1 MTPKRGGDP
10 MAHIDDPATQ
20 RANLAFIRTSMQ
32 APLLSRDHEFEL
44 ARRWR
49 ERDDETALHQ
59 LILSYTRL
67 VVAIA
72 SRFRNYG
79 LPLGELVQEGNVGLL
94 QAAARFDPGREI
106 RFSTYAAWWI
116 RSAMQDY
123 ILRNWSIVRIGT
135 TAAQKSLFFNLRRL
149 RARIEKASGGTVSAE
164 ARAEIAQSLD
174 VPIAEVEAMEARL
187 SGSDQSLNAPVGE
200 EGDEEWQNSL
210 ADHRP
215 GPEEVVIGLRDADTR
230 SRWLNEA
237 LSELTQRER
246 TIIDQRRLREE
257 AATLEELG
265 RELGVS
271 KERVRQLEHRALQKL
286 KQSMLRRVGPSD
298 RFIG

>member
-1 MTPKRGGDP
+1 
-10 MAHIDDPATQ
+10 MAHIDDPSTQ
-20 RANLAFIRTSMQ
+20 RANLAFIRSSME
-32 APLLSRDHEFEL
+32 APLLTRDHEFDL

-49 ERDDETALHQ
+49 EHMDERALHE

-67 VVAIA
+67 VVATA

-79 LPLGELVQEGNVGLL
+79 LPMGDLVQEGNVGLM
-94 QAAARFDPGREI
+94 QAAARFEPERDV

-123 ILRNWSIVRIGT
+123 ILRNWSIVRTGT

-149 RARIEKASGGTVSAE
+149 RARIEKASGGVMTPEGRATIAE
-164 ARAEIAQSLD
+164 TLD
-174 VPIAEVEAMEARL
+174 VSLAEVEAMEARL

-200 EGDEEWQNSL
+200 EGEEEWQNSL
-210 ADHRP
+210 ADNRP
-215 GPEEVVIGLRDADTR
+215 GPEEVVIGLRDAATR

-271 KERVRQLEHRALQKL
+271 KERVRQLEHRAMQKL
-286 KQSMLRRVGPSD
+286 KQSMLRRASSAD
-298 RFIG
+298 RFTE

>member
-1 MTPKRGGDP
+1 
-10 MAHIDDPATQ
+10 MAHIDDPNTQ
-20 RANLAFIRTSMQ
+20 RANLAFIRSSME
-32 APLLSRDHEFEL
+32 APLLTRDHEFDL

-49 ERDDETALHQ
+49 ERMDEAALHE

-67 VVAIA
+67 VIATA

-79 LPLGELVQEGNVGLL
+79 LPMGDLVQEGNVGLM
-94 QAAARFDPGREI
+94 QAAARFEPERDV

-123 ILRNWSIVRIGT
+123 ILRNWSIVRTGT

-149 RARIEKASGGTVSAE
+149 RARIEKASGGVMTPEGRASIAE
-164 ARAEIAQSLD
+164 ALD
-174 VPIAEVEAMEARL
+174 VSLAEVEAMEARL

-200 EGDEEWQNSL
+200 EGEEEWQNSL
-210 ADHRP
+210 ADNRP
-215 GPEEVVIGLRDADTR
+215 GPEEVVIGLRDAATR

-271 KERVRQLEHRALQKL
+271 KERVRQLEHRAMQKL
-286 KQSMLRRVGPSD
+286 KQSMLRRASSAD
-298 RFIG
+298 RFTD

>member
-1 MTPKRGGDP
+1 
-10 MAHIDDPATQ
+10 MAHIDDPNTQ
-20 RANLAFIRTSMQ
+20 RANLAFIRSSME
-32 APLLSRDHEFEL
+32 APLLTRDHEFDL

-49 ERDDETALHQ
+49 ERMDEAALHE

-67 VVAIA
+67 VIATA

-79 LPLGELVQEGNVGLL
+79 LPMGDLVQEGNVGLM
-94 QAAARFDPGREI
+94 QAAARFEPERDV

-123 ILRNWSIVRIGT
+123 ILRNWSIVRTGT

-149 RARIEKASGGTVSAE
+149 RARIEKASGGVMTPEGRASIAE
-164 ARAEIAQSLD
+164 ALD
-174 VPIAEVEAMEARL
+174 VSLAEVEAMEARL
-187 SGSDQSLNAPVGE
+187 SGADQSLNAPVGE
-200 EGDEEWQNSL
+200 EGEEEWQNSL
-210 ADHRP
+210 ADNRP
-215 GPEEVVIGLRDADTR
+215 GPEEVVIGLRDAATR

-271 KERVRQLEHRALQKL
+271 KERVRQLEHRAMQKL
-286 KQSMLRRVGPSD
+286 KQSMLRRASSAD
-298 RFIG
+298 RFTD

>member
-1 MTPKRGGDP
+1 MS
-10 MAHIDDPATQ
+10 HIDDPATQ
-20 RANLAFIRTSMQ
+20 RANLAFIRSSMQ

-49 ERDDETALHQ
+49 DKLDEAALHE

-67 VVAIA
+67 VIA
-72 SRFRNYG
+72 TAGRFRNYG
-79 LPLGELVQEGNVGLL
+79 LPIGDLVQEGNVGLL
-94 QAAARFDPGREI
+94 QAAARFEPERDV

-123 ILRNWSIVRIGT
+123 ILRNWSIVRTGT
-135 TAAQKSLFFNLRRL
+135 TAAQKTLFFNFRRL
-149 RARIEKASGGTVSAE
+149 RARIEKVSGGEMTPEGRASIAE
-164 ARAEIAQSLD
+164 ALD
-174 VPIAEVEAMEARL
+174 VSLTEVEAMEARL
-187 SGSDQSLNAPVGE
+187 SGADQSLNAPVGE
-200 EGDEEWQNSL
+200 EGEEEWQNNL
-210 ADHRP
+210 ADTRP
-215 GPEEVVIGLRDADTR
+215 GPEEVVIGLRDAATR

-257 AATLEELG
+257 GATLEELG

-286 KQSMLRRVGPSD
+286 KQSMLRRAGTAD
-298 RFIG
+298 RIAG

>member
-1 MTPKRGGDP
+1 
-10 MAHIDDPATQ
+10 MAHIDDPSTQ
-20 RANLAFIRTSMQ
+20 RANLAFIRSSME
-32 APLLSRDHEFEL
+32 APLLTRDHEFDL

-49 ERDDETALHQ
+49 EQMDEAALHE

-67 VVAIA
+67 VIATA

-79 LPLGELVQEGNVGLL
+79 LPMGDLVQEGNVGLM
-94 QAAARFDPGREI
+94 QAAARFEPERDV

-123 ILRNWSIVRIGT
+123 ILRNWSIVRTGT

-149 RARIEKASGGTVSAE
+149 RARIEKASGGVMTPEGRASIAE
-164 ARAEIAQSLD
+164 TLD
-174 VPIAEVEAMEARL
+174 VSLAEVEAMEARL
-187 SGSDQSLNAPVGE
+187 SGADQSLNAPVGE
-200 EGDEEWQNSL
+200 EGEEEWQNSL
-210 ADHRP
+210 ADNRP
-215 GPEEVVIGLRDADTR
+215 GPEEVVIGLRDAATR

-265 RELGVS
+265 RALGVS
-271 KERVRQLEHRALQKL
+271 KERVRQLEHRAMQKL
-286 KQSMLRRVGPSD
+286 KQSMLRRASSAD
-298 RFIG
+298 RFSE